1 MTSRTD
7 LRFPRGARVLHVGP
21 HKTGTTSLQRAFHAE
36 REAVAAQ
43 GVHYAGS
50 TSQPIDEVLALLA
63 RENPRPPADAPSSDR
78 PWRRLVREV
87 KEAEGT
93 VLVSS
98 EFLADAREAA
108 MAAAVRELGGDDPWV
123 LVTLRPLAK
132 ILPSQ
137 WQQYVQNGMRTAYG
151 RWLKAMLREADTTTL
166 SPSFWWRHRH
176 DELVA
181 RWAGVVGP
189 ERVVVLVLDESTP
202 DQLLRDVETLFS
214 LAPGTLEVPASDN
227 RSLTLPE
234 IELIRQFNKQFAAS
248 GLPRSVH
255 HHAMRFGTARYLQ
268 QRAPRPNEPRLTTPY
283 WAARA
288 AVGLGAAM
296 AERIAASGV
305 HVVGDLGALSAM
317 PASGVRAKG
326 EPAPK
331 VSLRPELAAT
341 ALMGM
346 VHASGLPEIVGEGK
360 VAEPEGAQPVPT
372 VGFARAAWRRA
383 RDRVRRELTERRPE
397 IGPDAPAPDDGQVR

>member
-36 REAVAAQ
+36 RDAVAAQ

-50 TSQPIDEVLALLA
+50 TSQPIDEVLSLLA
-63 RENPRPPADAPSSDR
+63 RENPRPPADAPASDR

-87 KEAEGT
+87 EEAGDRT

-98 EFLADAREAA
+98 EFFADARESAIET
-108 MAAAVRELGGDDPWV
+108 AVRELGGDDPWV
-123 LVTLRPLAK
+123 LITLRPLAK

-181 RWAGVVGP
+181 RWAKVVGP
-189 ERVVVLVLDESTP
+189 ERIVVLVLDESTP
-202 DQLLRDVETLFS
+202 DQLLRDVEAMLS
-214 LAPGTLEVPASDN
+214 LRAGTLEVPASDN

-248 GLPRSVH
+248 GLPKSVH

-268 QRAPRPNEPRLTTPY
+268 QRTPRPGEPRLTTPY
-283 WAARA
+283 WAAQA
-288 AVGLGAAM
+288 ATERGAAM
-296 AERIAASGV
+296 AEAIAASGV
-305 HVVGDLGALSAM
+305 HVVGDLDALSVM
-317 PASGVRAKG
+317 PSTGVRAKG
-326 EPAPK
+326 EPPPK
-331 VSLRPELAAT
+331 VTLRPELGAA

-346 VHASGLPEIVGEGK
+346 VHASGLPEVVGEGK
-360 VAEPEGAQPVPT
+360 VREPEGALPVPT

-383 RDRVRRELTERRPE
+383 RDRVRRELR
-397 IGPDAPAPDDGQVR
+397 

>member
-1 MTSRTD
+1 MSSRTN
-7 LRFPRGARVLHVGP
+7 LRLPHGAHVLHIGP

-43 GVHYAGS
+43 GVHYAGD
-50 TSQPIDEVLALLA
+50 TSQPIDEVLSLLG

-87 KEAEGT
+87 AGVEDRT

-98 EFLADAREAA
+98 EFLADARESA
-108 MAAAVRELGGDDPWV
+108 MTVALHDLGGDDPYV
-123 LVTLRPLAK
+123 LITLRPLVR

-181 RWAGVVGP
+181 RWAAAVGP
-189 ERVVVLVLDESTP
+189 ERVVVLVLDEATP
-202 DQLLRDVETLFS
+202 DQLLRDAETLFS
-214 LAPGTLEVPASDN
+214 LRPGTLEVPASDN

-248 GLPRSVH
+248 GLPKSVH

-268 QRAPRPNEPRLTTPY
+268 QRTPRPNEPRLTTPH
-283 WAARA
+283 WAAVRA
-288 AVGLGAAM
+288 VELGGEM
-296 AERIAASGV
+296 AESIAASGV
-305 HVVGDLGALSAM
+305 HVIGDLTALSVM
-317 PASGVRAKG
+317 PSRGIRAEG

-331 VSLRPELAAT
+331 VVLRPELGAA

-346 VHASGLPEIVGEGK
+346 VHASGLPEVVGEGK
-360 VAEPEGAQPVPT
+360 VRDPEGAQPVPT

-383 RDRVRRELTERRPE
+383 RDRVRRTLT
-397 IGPDAPAPDDGQVR
+397 